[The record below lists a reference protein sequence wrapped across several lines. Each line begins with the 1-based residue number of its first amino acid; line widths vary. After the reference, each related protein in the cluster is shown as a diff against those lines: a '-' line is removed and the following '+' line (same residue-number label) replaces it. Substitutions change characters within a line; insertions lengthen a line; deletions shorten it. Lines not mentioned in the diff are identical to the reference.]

1 MKAIAQDRY
10 GPAEVLELRDI
21 DQPAIGRGEVLVA
34 VRAAGVDPGVWI
46 NMTGRPYAARLAFGL
61 RRPKVAVRGLD
72 VAGVVA
78 EVGAGVTRFRPGDEV
93 YGTCRTGSLAE
104 YATAQQQRL
113 ARKPA
118 GLSFAQAAATP
129 VSGVTALQSVRDG
142 RVRAGQ
148 RVLVIGAGGVGS
160 FAVQMAKAYGATV
173 TGVCSTAKAGL
184 VRSLGAD
191 DVIDYTEREIDR
203 DGPRYDVIIDTAG
216 NRPLALLRRAATAR
230 GTIVLVGGGHAGG
243 RILGGF
249 QRQLAA
255 PLISS
260 FISQRLCGVTARVR
274 ATELEELTGLIE
286 SGQVTPSVGRT
297 YALAGAPDAV
307 RDLTAARTGG
317 KLVVSIQEPIG

>member
-191 DVIDYTEREIDR
+191 DVIDYTEQEIDR

-249 QRQLAA
+249 QRQMAA
-255 PLISS
+255 PLVSS

-274 ATELEELTGLIE
+274 AAELEELTGLIE
-286 SGQVTPSVGRT
+286 SGRVTPSVGRT
-297 YALAGAPDAV
+297 YALAGAADAV